1 MPQPDHDTQ
10 ANERQ
15 AQPAAMAP
23 GDPPVKLSRT
33 GLIVVTICAMLGT
46 VMQALDSTIA
56 NVALPYMQGTM
67 AASQDQINWVLT
79 SYIVS
84 AAIMTAPT
92 GFLAAKLGRTRLFV
106 GSVLGFTI
114 TSILCG
120 ASQSLGQ
127 IVVFRLL
134 QGMCGA
140 SLVPLSQAVMFDIY
154 PHERRGAA
162 MAMWGVGVQVGPI
175 CGPIL
180 GGWLTAHYDWRW
192 VFYVNVPFGI
202 ITAAG
207 LLIFLRETSRHE
219 TIRLDWLGFGA
230 LSLAIGA
237 LQLMLDRGEQQDWF
251 SSTEI
256 IVEAVLAGLGFYIFL
271 VQSVLAPK
279 PFLPPRLFRDLNF
292 ALGIIFIFII
302 GLIVYATLA
311 LLAPY
316 LQELMGYPVVTAGL
330 VLAPRGVGTMVAALL
345 CGRLAARVS
354 PRLLIC
360 LGFCCHAY
368 SLYQMTSW
376 TPQVSSESIV
386 VTGVIQGLGVGFVFV
401 PLTLAAFAT
410 LPGEMRTQAAG
421 IYSLMRNLGSSI
433 GISITGA
440 LLVIYTQ
447 ANHAALSARITPFN
461 HALQSGTLGALWN
474 PGQMAGAVRLNAE
487 ITRQASII
495 AYVDDFK
502 LMLILALLALP
513 LTLLLRTP
521 PRQVVR

>member
-1 MPQPDHDTQ
+1 
-10 ANERQ
+10 
-15 AQPAAMAP
+15 MAL
-23 GDPPVKLSRT
+23 GQPPVKLSHT
-33 GLIVVTICAMLGT
+33 GLIVVTACAMLGT

-106 GSVLGFTI
+106 GSVIGFTI
-114 TSILCG
+114 TSVLCG

-127 IVVFRLL
+127 IVFFRLL

-207 LLIFLRETSRHE
+207 LLIFLRETPRHE

-237 LQLMLDRGEQQDWF
+237 FQLMLDRGEQQDWF

-271 VQSVLAPK
+271 VQSALAPR
-279 PFLPPRLFRDLNF
+279 PFLPPRLFKDLNF
-292 ALGIIFIFII
+292 VLGIIFIFIV

-316 LQELMGYPVVTAGL
+316 LQELMGYPVVVAGL
-330 VLAPRGVGTMVAALL
+330 VLAPRGLGTMAAALL

-376 TPQVSSESIV
+376 TPQISAETIV

-440 LLVIYTQ
+440 LLIIYTQ

-461 HALQSGTLGALWN
+461 HMLQSGAVGALWN
-474 PGQMAGAVRLNAE
+474 PVQMAGAMRLNDE

-521 PRQVVR
+521 PRQVVH